1 MSQEEKP
8 KEEAPKDASKESSIS
23 HFKEHSVAE
32 FFKKNR
38 QMLGLY
44 GKLRSLTTIVHEFVT
59 NSIDACEEAGILPD
73 IEVKLVKLEEESYE
87 LTVTDNGPGM
97 QEKILGKALG
107 KMLAGTKF
115 HRQIQARGQQG
126 LGASGAILFSQI
138 TTGQPTKIVSGT
150 GKEKPLYVE
159 LKINTEKN
167 EPLILEKKTFDKE
180 FKGLAIKCLFKEV
193 NYTDNAQNAFEY
205 LKRTSIANPHVQ
217 IKFYDP
223 SEKLYVFER
232 SISEIPKR
240 PIEIKPHIKSVNT
253 DEFLSYAKN
262 SDHRSISAYIKD
274 TYDRV
279 GDKFLEDLQ
288 KNLDFKLETVT
299 VKKMEWNTAEKIVK
313 AIQKT
318 KTISP
323 RTDALI
329 PIEEESLKKSITK
342 ILKPETLSVLTRKPT
357 TYKGGFPF
365 QVEVA
370 ISFGGDSG
378 YKLKDGTMKMDIMR
392 FANRAPLLFDGGGCA
407 ITNAINS
414 IDWKRYNI
422 RDIEN
427 SPITVLVNI
436 SSVHIPYTSAGK
448 QAIAEEEEI
457 IDEIKLALMTAA
469 RYIST
474 HISRKQA
481 LSMKQEKKKMF
492 LRYAHEIAYSLGVL
506 TKQKS
511 AEIFQKLEK
520 IIEEKLAIEELEE
533 KLNKDKLPEV
543 EKTETENNNDEETNK
558 EKKSET
564 KKAQKKLTEFEE
576 E

>member
-1 MSQEEKP
+1 MPQEEKP
-8 KEEAPKDASKESSIS
+8 KEVNSKEASKESPIS

-38 QMLGLY
+38 QMLGLF
-44 GKLRSLTTIVHEFVT
+44 GKLRSLTTIVHEFVS

-73 IEVKLVKLEEESYE
+73 IEVKLVKLDEESYE

-115 HRQIQARGQQG
+115 HRQIQSRGQQG
-126 LGASGAILFSQI
+126 IGASGAILFSQI

-150 GKEKPLYVE
+150 GTEKPIYVE

-167 EPLILEKKTFDKE
+167 EPLILEKKTLDKD

-223 SEKLYVFER
+223 SDKLYVFER

-288 KNLDFKLETVT
+288 KSLGKDLKLEDLS
-299 VKKMEWNTAEKIVK
+299 VKKLEW
-313 AIQKT
+313 
-318 KTISP
+318 
-323 RTDALI
+323 
-329 PIEEESLKKSITK
+329 
-342 ILKPETLSVLTRKPT
+342 
-357 TYKGGFPF
+357 
-365 QVEVA
+365 
-370 ISFGGDSG
+370 DS
-378 YKLKDGTMKMDIMR
+378 
-392 FANRAPLLFDGGGCA
+392 A
-407 ITNAINS
+407 
-414 IDWKRYNI
+414 
-422 RDIEN
+422 
-427 SPITVLVNI
+427 
-436 SSVHIPYTSAGK
+436 
-448 QAIAEEEEI
+448 
-457 IDEIKLALMTAA
+457 
-469 RYIST
+469 
-474 HISRKQA
+474 
-481 LSMKQEKKKMF
+481 
-492 LRYAHEIAYSLGVL
+492 
-506 TKQKS
+506 
-511 AEIFQKLEK
+511 
-520 IIEEKLAIEELEE
+520 
-533 KLNKDKLPEV
+533 
-543 EKTETENNNDEETNK
+543 
-558 EKKSET
+558 
-564 KKAQKKLTEFEE
+564 
-576 E
+576 

>member
-1 MSQEEKP
+1 MPEEETKP
-8 KEEAPKDASKESSIS
+8 KETKGKEESPIN

-44 GKLRSLTTIVHEFVT
+44 GKLRSLTTIVHEFVS

-73 IEVKLVKLEEESYE
+73 IDVKLVKLDEEYYE

-115 HRQIQARGQQG
+115 HRQIQSRGQQG
-126 LGASGAILFSQI
+126 IGASGAILFSQI

-167 EPLILEKKTFDKE
+167 EPLILEKKTLDND
-180 FKGLAIKCLFKEV
+180 FKGLAIKALFKEV
-193 NYTDNAQNAFEY
+193 NYTDNAQNALEY

-223 SEKLYVFER
+223 SDKLFVFER
-232 SISEIPKR
+232 SINEIPKR

-253 DEFLSYAKN
+253 DEFLSIAKN
-262 SDHRSISAYIKD
+262 SDHRSITAYIKE

-288 KNLDFKLETVT
+288 KSLGKETRLEDIS
-299 VKKMEWNTAEKIVK
+299 VKKLDWDTAEKIIK
-313 AIQKT
+313 AVQKT

-365 QVEVA
+365 QVECA

-407 ITNAINS
+407 ITTAINS

-427 SPITVLVNI
+427 SPITVIVNI
-436 SSVHIPYTSAGK
+436 SSVHIPYTGAGK
-448 QAIAEEEEI
+448 QAIAEEEEV

-469 RYIST
+469 RYVST
-474 HISRKQA
+474 HISRKHA

-492 LRYAHEIAYSLGVL
+492 LRYAYEIAYSLGVL

-511 AEIFQKLEK
+511 SEIFQKLEK
-520 IIEEKLAIEELEE
+520 IIEEKLRIEELEE
-533 KLNKDKLPEV
+533 KLHSSSSENKS
-543 EKTETENNNDEETNK
+543 EEESVK
-558 EKKSET
+558 EEPKEEKKKT
-564 KKAQKKLTEFEE
+564 KSQKKLTEFEE

>member
-1 MSQEEKP
+1 MPPEEKEKP
-8 KEEAPKDASKESSIS
+8 KDVKEEGPIA
-23 HFKEHSVAE
+23 HLQEHSVAE

-44 GKLRSLTTIVHEFVT
+44 GKTRSLTTVVHEFT
-59 NSIDACEEAGILPD
+59 SNSIDAAEEAGILPD
-73 IEVKLVKLEEESYE
+73 IEVQLKKLDEEYYE
-87 LTVTDNGPGM
+87 VTVTDNGPGLP
-97 QEKILGKALG
+97 EKIIGKALG
-107 KMLAGTKF
+107 KLLAGTKF
-115 HRQIQARGQQG
+115 HRNLQMRGQQG
-126 LGASGAILFSQI
+126 IGASGAILFSQI
-138 TTGQPTKIVSGT
+138 TTGQPVKVISGN
-150 GKEKPLYVE
+150 GKPLYVE

-167 EPLILEKKTFDKE
+167 EPIILEKKHLDKP
-180 FKGLAIKCLFKEV
+180 FKGLAIKALFKDV
-193 NYTDNAQNAFEY
+193 QYTDNNQNAFEY

-217 IKFYDP
+217 IRFMDP
-223 SEKLYVFER
+223 NDQLFVFER
-232 SISEIPKR
+232 SINKIPRR

-253 DEFLSYAKN
+253 DEFLSLAKN
-262 SDHRSISAYIKD
+262 SDHRSLSAHIKE

-279 GDKFLEDLQ
+279 GDKFIEDLQ
-288 KNLDFKLETVT
+288 KSLGKELKLEDIS
-299 VKKMEWNTAEKIVK
+299 VKRLDWNTAEKIVK

-318 KTISP
+318 KAISP

-329 PIEEESLKKSITK
+329 PIEEESLKKSIEK

-370 ISFGGDSG
+370 LAFGGESG
-378 YKLKDGTMKMDIMR
+378 RKLKDGTIKMDIMR

-414 IDWKRYNI
+414 VDWKRYNI

-427 SPITVLVNI
+427 SPITVIVNI
-436 SSVHIPYTSAGK
+436 SSVHIPYTGAGK
-448 QAIAEEEEI
+448 QAIAEEEEV

-469 RYIST
+469 RYVST
-474 HISRKQA
+474 HISRKQQ

-492 LRYAHEIAYSLGVL
+492 HRYAYEIAYSLGVL

-511 AEIFQKLEK
+511 QEIFQKLEK
-520 IIEEKLAIEELEE
+520 IIEEKLRIEELEE
-533 KLNKDKLPEV
+533 KLGKKHE
-543 EKTETENNNDEETNK
+543 ETEELVEEPK
-558 EKKSET
+558 EKKP
-564 KKAQKKLTEFEE
+564 KKGQRKLTDSEE